1 MSKPNHNH
9 NHNQFKNYM
18 QLYMYLDFMVYCI
31 LLLWFSFWITGIL
44 NLVIWIY
51 HFTSKQW
58 MEIMYVT
65 SIILVIGCTG
75 YIFKEML
82 NEMEKNLHVIREDR
96 KELLQQN
103 MDLQKENKEIKMMF
117 KRLLRNVE
125 EEDKILLNRL

>member
-1 MSKPNHNH
+1 
-9 NHNQFKNYM
+9 
-18 QLYMYLDFMVYCI
+18 
-31 LLLWFSFWITGIL
+31 
-44 NLVIWIY
+44 
-51 HFTSKQW
+51 

-103 MDLQKENKEIKMMF
+103 MDLQKENKEIKIMF